1 MRGLIIVGVILA
13 ILLAVFVLQNNVAV
27 AVSFLFWRFESTLAL
42 VLLLSLAVGVI
53 TVVLVTIPANW
64 RRRGTLSRQRKELTE
79 LAKQAGGAEAENC
92 RSGGKPGRKRRRA
105 AHVTRTNKDVAPAAQ
120 LDQSLLLERIDD
132 ELG

>member
-1 MRGLIIVGVILA
+1 MRSLIIVGAILA

-42 VLLLSLAVGVI
+42 VLLASLAVGVI

-79 LAKQAGGAEAENC
+79 LQNKLEEQKQKIAALEENLAAA
-92 RSGGKPGRKRRRA
+92 RSGGP
-105 AHVTRTNKDVAPAAQ
+105 RT
-120 LDQSLLLERIDD
+120 
-132 ELG
+132 

>member
-13 ILLAVFVLQNNVAV
+13 ILLAIFALQNNVAV

-53 TVVLVTIPANW
+53 TVVLVTVPANW

-79 LAKQAGGAEAENC
+79 LQNKLEEQKQKIVALEENLAAAKGG
-92 RSGGKPGRKRRRA
+92 G
-105 AHVTRTNKDVAPAAQ
+105 Q
-120 LDQSLLLERIDD
+120 RI
-132 ELG
+132 

>member
-1 MRGLIIVGVILA
+1 MRSLIIVGAILA

-42 VLLLSLAVGVI
+42 VLLFSLAVGVI

-79 LAKQAGGAEAENC
+79 LQNKLEEQKQKIAALEENLAAAKGGGQ
-92 RSGGKPGRKRRRA
+92 RM
-105 AHVTRTNKDVAPAAQ
+105 
-120 LDQSLLLERIDD
+120 
-132 ELG
+132 

>member
-1 MRGLIIVGVILA
+1 MRGLIIVGAILA

-79 LAKQAGGAEAENC
+79 LQNKLEEQKQKIAVLEENLAAKGGGQ
-92 RSGGKPGRKRRRA
+92 RM
-105 AHVTRTNKDVAPAAQ
+105 
-120 LDQSLLLERIDD
+120 
-132 ELG
+132 

>member
-1 MRGLIIVGVILA
+1 MRGLIIVGAILA

-64 RRRGTLSRQRKELTE
+64 RRRGTLSRQRKELTDLQNRLE
-79 LAKQAGGAEAENC
+79 EQKQKIAALEENLAVAKGGGQ
-92 RSGGKPGRKRRRA
+92 RM
-105 AHVTRTNKDVAPAAQ
+105 
-120 LDQSLLLERIDD
+120 
-132 ELG
+132 

>member
-53 TVVLVTIPANW
+53 TVVLVTVPANW

-79 LAKQAGGAEAENC
+79 LQNKLEEQKQKIVALEENLAAAKGG
-92 RSGGKPGRKRRRA
+92 G
-105 AHVTRTNKDVAPAAQ
+105 Q
-120 LDQSLLLERIDD
+120 RI
-132 ELG
+132 

>member
-1 MRGLIIVGVILA
+1 MRGLIIVGAILA

-42 VLLLSLAVGVI
+42 VLLFSLAVGVI

-79 LAKQAGGAEAENC
+79 LQNKLEEQKQKIAALEENLAAAKGGGQ
-92 RSGGKPGRKRRRA
+92 RM
-105 AHVTRTNKDVAPAAQ
+105 
-120 LDQSLLLERIDD
+120 
-132 ELG
+132 

>member
-42 VLLLSLAVGVI
+42 VLLFSLAVGVI

-79 LAKQAGGAEAENC
+79 LQNKLEEQKQKIATLEENLAAAKGG
-92 RSGGKPGRKRRRA
+92 G
-105 AHVTRTNKDVAPAAQ
+105 Q
-120 LDQSLLLERIDD
+120 RI
-132 ELG
+132 

>member
-13 ILLAVFVLQNNVAV
+13 ILLAVFALQNNIAV

-42 VLLLSLAVGVI
+42 VLLLSLAVGVV

-79 LAKQAGGAEAENC
+79 LQNKLEEQKLKIATLEENLAARVGGQ
-92 RSGGKPGRKRRRA
+92 
-105 AHVTRTNKDVAPAAQ
+105 RTPDRPF
-120 LDQSLLLERIDD
+120 
-132 ELG
+132 